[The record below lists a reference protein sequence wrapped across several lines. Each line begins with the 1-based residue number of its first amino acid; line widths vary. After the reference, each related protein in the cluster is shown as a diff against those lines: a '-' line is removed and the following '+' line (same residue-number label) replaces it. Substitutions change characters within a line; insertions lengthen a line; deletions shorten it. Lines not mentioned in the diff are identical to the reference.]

1 MRRRRSDAGAAQT
14 PGAYCPDG
22 TDPAGQGAG
31 VPEGSGGPASARQE
45 TAGWFPRKN
54 CGGSGATGDERIMLN
69 LILPGRPITKKNHQR
84 IITNRRT
91 GRPRVI
97 QSKDYEAY
105 ETACLWHLKKYR
117 VKYTGP
123 VQVTARYWMPNRRSW
138 PDLVGLLQAT
148 CDILEKAGIIEND
161 RNVVS
166 LDGSRIM
173 GVDKKNPRAE
183 IEIKEVG

>member
-1 MRRRRSDAGAAQT
+1 MKI
-14 PGAYCPDG
+14 
-22 TDPAGQGAG
+22 
-31 VPEGSGGPASARQE
+31 V
-45 TAGWFPRKN
+45 
-54 CGGSGATGDERIMLN
+54 I
-69 LILPGRPITKKNHQR
+69 PGRPITKKNHMR

-105 ETACLWHLKKYR
+105 EAACLWHLKNYR
-117 VKYTGP
+117 VRFTGP
-123 VQVTARYWMPNRRSW
+123 VRVKARYWMPDRRSW

-166 LDGSRIM
+166 LDGSEIA
-173 GVDKKNPRAE
+173 GVDRENPRVEVE
-183 IEIKEVG
+183 IEEVV